1 MNDGYF
7 RNYRGDLYIGV
18 RLDPDD
24 EELSKEE
31 FDALLEDIRVRDRV
45 RELEQYL
52 ASTNWQVIRWI
63 ERGIAVD
70 ETIAR
75 NRERAWRE
83 IDELRTLYGLDR
95 PTYIY
100 PGDNVPEAPVDPA

>member
-7 RNYRGDLYIGV
+7 RSYRGDLYIGV

-31 FDALLEDIRVRDRV
+31 FDALLEDIRERDRV

-52 ASTNWQVIRWI
+52 ASTDWQVIRAVEMMLDDLLSLIPPEKAAAVREKYPI
-63 ERGIAVD
+63 EARDTRQAARDQVVD
-70 ETIAR
+70 IP
-75 NRERAWRE
+75 
-83 IDELRTLYGLDR
+83 LS
-95 PTYIY
+95 
-100 PGDNVPEAPVDPA
+100 